1 MKTFIKEDLWFKFF
15 AQLCLK
21 NTIIFLNFFKY
32 FLLKK
37 NLKWLIL
44 FKFIHNIFEYKMLFN
59 YFSVYISKNN
69 INLQKKYIQK
79 GYKSKK
85 LGIYIR
91 DFLKDNIDDNININN
106 NCYLIMRFKRKNLFL
121 TLLNVNGNVLCK
133 TNIGSCGF
141 KKKVKFTG
149 YAIKRTSKK
158 FYKKIISSFINV
170 IYNIRKDSIK
180 NRDKIKD
187 LILLKKNVKLNQ
199 NVKVKK
205 IKRIKIKKLKKKQ
218 NLKTNFYAQKNS
230 VKDLKKLIRTNLL
243 KQKVL
248 IKLENYRNYFP
259 NFINTLKN
267 SLKIVLRIKSS
278 LKFWGFRFIMYG
290 LIKRFY
296 WFNGIE
302 IRLPI
307 AHSKGLRLKK
317 KRRI

>member
-1 MKTFIKEDLWFKFF
+1 
-15 AQLCLK
+15 
-21 NTIIFLNFFKY
+21 
-32 FLLKK
+32 
-37 NLKWLIL
+37 
-44 FKFIHNIFEYKMLFN
+44 MLFN
-59 YFSVYISKNN
+59 YFSVYIQKNN
-69 INLQKKYIQK
+69 INLKKKYIQK

-85 LGIYIR
+85 LGIYMR
-91 DFLKDNIDDNININN
+91 DFLKNNIDNININN

-121 TLLNVNGNVLCK
+121 TLLNTNGNVLCK

-187 LILLKKNVKLNQ
+187 LILLKKNIKLNQ
-199 NVKVKK
+199 NVKTKK
-205 IKRIKIKKLKKKQ
+205 IKRIKIKKLKKK
-218 NLKTNFYAQKNS
+218 KKSKIFYAQKNS
-230 VKDLKKLIRTNLL
+230 VKNLKSLIRTNLL
-243 KQKVL
+243 KQKIL

-278 LKFWGFRFIMYG
+278 LKF
-290 LIKRFY
+290 
-296 WFNGIE
+296 
-302 IRLPI
+302 
-307 AHSKGLRLKK
+307 
-317 KRRI
+317 